1 LLAYAFSYF
10 QRKQANKMGFWSRTG
25 VVAATGRLATA
36 VILVAGGAFVE
47 LPPAAAAAAVARVP
61 VPDLGAL
68 CGTFRVIRL
77 PDGRALCTHGADP
90 APPGVDSRVP
100 RPPVAPGRA
109 DGLLFPDPP
118 GDAPSRAAASPGI
131 GCYGNGQ
138 DGNRVQAIY
147 AFPSDRPDRY
157 GQMVASIRQWAA
169 ETDAVYQSSAAQTG
183 GTRRIRFVT
192 EGNCDLSVT
201 RVALSSHGD
210 DTLDTTIAEL
220 AAQGYSRSDRKYLV
234 WMDSTELC
242 GIGTYY
248 ADDRPTA
255 DNFNNGRSGIPASV
269 SRIDAGCWGLG
280 SRGQSVEAHEL
291 MHSLGAVL
299 PTAPNSTT
307 NGHCNDDDDRMCYAD
322 GSPLL
327 VLRVICSSEQEA
339 LFDCHHDDYFNTAP
353 PAGSYLATHWN
364 AAGSSFLSTSFSSP
378 TLSVADAVATEGDTG
393 TNPMTFTVTLSGT
406 DARPVTI
413 GFATADGSARAPGDY
428 QATSGTLTFNPGEV
442 SKTVTVAV
450 KGDTLNESDET
461 FSLILSSPANAVL
474 GRAQAFGTIIDNE
487 QSPQGYWFVA
497 ADGGIFAFGNAGFFG
512 STGSLRLSQ
521 PIVGMAA
528 TPSGNGYWLVAADGG
543 IFAFGD
549 AGFFGSTG
557 NLRLSQPIV
566 GMAPTPTGKGYWF
579 VARDGGIFAFGD
591 ARFLGATGKPPQP
604 IVGMAAS
611 PTGKGY
617 WCVARDGTVYGFG
630 DAGALGSAP
639 KGAQVSGLVPSR
651 SGNGYWLADPTGAV
665 YSFGDSRALG
675 AVGNLSQPVVGLAAS
690 PKGGGYWL
698 VARDGGIF
706 SFGDSRFYGSTGNI
720 RLNQPIVGMTA
731 TSRL

>member
-1 LLAYAFSYF
+1 
-10 QRKQANKMGFWSRTG
+10 MGRSPRTG
-25 VVAATGRLATA
+25 RIAATGRVVAT
-36 VILVAGGAFVE
+36 VIFIAGAAFGE
-47 LPPAAAAAAVARVP
+47 LSPPADADLAAARPA
-61 VPDLGAL
+61 VPDLAAL
-68 CGTFRVIRL
+68 CGTFRVIRP
-77 PDGRALCTHGADP
+77 PDGRALCTHGPDP
-90 APPGVDSRVP
+90 APPGVDFHVP
-100 RPPVAPGRA
+100 RPPIAPGRA

-118 GDAPSRAAASPGI
+118 GDAPSRAAATPGI

-147 AFPSDRPDRY
+147 AFPSDHPDRY
-157 GQMVASIRQWAA
+157 GQMVPSIRQWAA

-192 EGNCDLSVT
+192 DGSCNLEVT
-201 RVALSSHGD
+201 RVALSAQGD
-210 DTLDTTIAEL
+210 DSLDTTIAEL

-248 ADDRPTA
+248 IDDRPTA
-255 DNFNNGRSGIPASV
+255 DNFNNGRSGIPGSV

-307 NGHCNDDDDRMCYAD
+307 NGHCSDDDDRMCYAD

-327 VLRVICSSEQEA
+327 VLRFVCNTDQEA
-339 LFDCHHDDYFNTAP
+339 LFDCHHDDYFNTAA
-353 PAGSYLATHWN
+353 PAGSYLATHWD
-364 AAGSSFLSTSFSSP
+364 AANSSFLSTTFSSP
-378 TLSVADAVATEGDTG
+378 TLSVADGLATEGDSG
-393 TNPMTFTVTLSGT
+393 TTPLTFTVTLSGA
-406 DARPVTI
+406 DSRPVTVS
-413 GFATADGSARAPGDY
+413 FATADGSARAPDDY
-428 QATSGTLTFNPGEV
+428 QATSGSLTFNPGEV

-450 KGDTLNESDET
+450 KGDTLNETDET
-461 FSLILSSPANAVL
+461 FSLVLSSPANAVL
-474 GRAQAFGTIIDNE
+474 GRSQAFGTIVDNE
-487 QSPQGYWFVA
+487 LTPQGYWFVA

-512 STGSLRLSQ
+512 STGSLRLRQ

-549 AGFFGSTG
+549 APFYGSTG
-557 NLRLSQPIV
+557 NIRLSQPIV
-566 GMAPTPTGKGYWF
+566 GMASTPTGKGYWF
-579 VARDGGIFAFGD
+579 VARDGGVFAFGD
-591 ARFLGATGKPPQP
+591 AKFFGAAGGPPSP
-604 IVGMAAS
+604 VVGMAAS

-630 DAGALGSAP
+630 DAAGLGSAP
-639 KGAQVSGLVPSR
+639 KGAQAAGLVPTR
-651 SGNGYWLADPTGAV
+651 SGNGYWVADATGAL
-665 YSFGDSRALG
+665 YAFGDARTFG
-675 AVGNLSQPVVGLAAS
+675 GTGNLSQPVVGLAAS

-706 SFGDSRFYGSTGNI
+706 SFGDSRFFGSTGNI

-731 TSRL
+731 PSRL